1 MLKNQGPENWS
12 RGRPGL
18 LRARTNSRS
27 VRDTSCGKIR
37 EGKNRCGDDVMTPQV
52 RGACGFLFACRWG
65 EGPVTVH
72 KNALHSGK
80 SVHVRKVSP
89 VPGRPLG
96 DDDGVDQRTGGPAG
110 SCSVCS
116 AAARGD
122 AAGPGSRC
130 GNHRCRLGW
139 ERSAGSGGFGF
150 GFLLR
155 RFAGAASA
163 DVVSS
168 GGVGGRPDPSVRTS
182 GAAAVAGGA

>member
-1 MLKNQGPENWS
+1 
-12 RGRPGL
+12 
-18 LRARTNSRS
+18 
-27 VRDTSCGKIR
+27 
-37 EGKNRCGDDVMTPQV
+37 MTPQV

-163 DVVSS
+163 DAVGETWRGGQQSTSVLGSAQQHRPLVFVAPAAQQHSS
-168 GGVGGRPDPSVRTS
+168 SRMIPQPFFS
-182 GAAAVAGGA
+182 GTGKPYKCS